1 MRKTPQ
7 LRYADPQSAVDRGGV
22 SVGKPADGYTKR
34 HLLTRGVGAILS
46 GILGRFAAPCLATTS
61 TIPSRAKSVI
71 LIFNGGAPSHIDL
84 WDPKPNAPSETRG
97 PFSTIRT
104 SVPGI
109 SVSELLPKMAKRM
122 HRLALIRSVH
132 HQHSSHNAGM
142 HWANVGRPYRVD
154 STLIHPSRTD
164 LPGVG
169 SLVGWLAQRDGFSA
183 GVPPYV
189 ITPFP
194 TCDSK
199 LYITPGQDGACL
211 GPRFDPFVLD
221 DDPNAPAFKVR
232 DLSLL
237 AEVSKARFEERVALL
252 GNIEGLSAPLPSD
265 SMREH
270 EIFRA
275 RAATLLASGN
285 SADAFDLSKEPEK
298 VRERYGRHAWGQSHL
313 LARRLVEAGTR
324 FVTTVNGPSIIWDTH
339 KDNFNSLRDRL
350 VPPMEQAYA
359 ALLDDLEE
367 RGLLDSTLVV
377 WMGEFG
383 RTPKINADAG
393 RDHWPGCYSVLLA
406 GGGVR
411 GGQAIG
417 ASDAIGALPTER
429 AVSPADIH
437 ASMFAALGYDP
448 ASLSFTSSDGRPI
461 PLTEGKVIS
470 ELF

>member
-1 MRKTPQ
+1 M
-7 LRYADPQSAVDRGGV
+7 
-22 SVGKPADGYTKR
+22 GKPADGYTKR

-109 SVSELLPKMAKRM
+109 HVSELLPKMAKRM

-154 STLIHPSRTD
+154 STLIHPSRND

-411 GGQAIG
+411 GGQVIG

>member
-1 MRKTPQ
+1 M
-7 LRYADPQSAVDRGGV
+7 
-22 SVGKPADGYTKR
+22 GKPADGYTKR

-109 SVSELLPKMAKRM
+109 HVSELLPKMAKRM